1 MTALG
6 PAVARLR
13 GADFFRWPEQFA
25 GAFDGDQGQQRKT
38 SQVAEFHP
46 TGNDERIDRIVQE
59 KSGTG
64 GGGKNGEQGRPA
76 AVEQHHHADRQ
87 KIEKD
92 RMRRTESGELEI
104 PKHRRHCGHDRKR
117 YGDGDRPLQKDRHAH
132 SPRPFGPLLVGT
144 IADVPAMEQA
154 EAGNYS
160 TTILT
165 SLPGRNFSPGS
176 RPLSTRNRSTARS
189 VTAMRPAS
197 FSTVSPGA
205 TVATTRCSGLACSI
219 SARLMRRNVPI
230 DSRNARSVSGVRCL
244 VAKMKR

>member
-1 MTALG
+1 MTALW

-13 GADFFRWPEQFA
+13 GADFFRRPEQFA
-25 GAFDGDQGQQRKT
+25 GAFDGDQGQQRKA

-46 TGNDERIDRIVQE
+46 TGNDERVDRIVEE
-59 KSGTG
+59 KIGAG

-76 AVEQHHHADRQ
+76 AVEKHHHADRQ

-92 RMRRTESGELEI
+92 RMRRADGGELEI

-117 YGDGDRPLQKDRHAH
+117 HGDGDRPLQNRHVRI
-132 SPRPFGPLLVGT
+132 SPEPFGPLLLGT

-154 EAGNYS
+154 EEADYS

-176 RPLSTRNRSTARS
+176 SPLSTRNRSTARS

-205 TVATTRCSGLACSI
+205 TVATTRCNGLACSI
-219 SARLMRRNVPI
+219 SARLMGRHRPV
-230 DSRNARSVSGVRCL
+230 
-244 VAKMKR
+244 